1 MRATSNLDLA
11 IFTVSDSHSILS
23 KMMGSISALF
33 LFSVLLATSEVR
45 SEKPLKL
52 CGREYIRTV
61 IYICASSRWRR
72 DLEGIPLAQQAERG
86 NYFWLPNEHEVS
98 ERSMAQNLPKVDSTG
113 EGSLQYEQLPTDGL
127 GGSKKFSVMSRRDL
141 QTLCCN
147 NGCSM
152 ADLSTL
158 C

>member
-72 DLEGIPLAQQAERG
+72 DLEGIPLAQQG
-86 NYFWLPNEHEVS
+86 NINS
-98 ERSMAQNLPKVDSTG
+98 CDSFFFR
-113 EGSLQYEQLPTDGL
+113 L
-127 GGSKKFSVMSRRDL
+127 F
-141 QTLCCN
+141 
-147 NGCSM
+147 
-152 ADLSTL
+152 
-158 C
+158 